1 MSNLQMCENLG
12 IEIKFEKMLIKW
24 NKITFILFA
33 IIEVIGIIAT
43 LVNSQ
48 EFGILFLPLI
58 FVSVVSFLVIRVF
71 AEISMSLKISN
82 ENKV

>member
-1 MSNLQMCENLG
+1 MCENLG